1 MQCLIK
7 WGSCLS
13 PHIFKHWNI
22 CIVAATFQTRIQ
34 YDENIPY
41 LRSHAYLL
49 PSDTHTHT
57 HKRNILRTHSK
68 SVTLLERCFPLLQWV
83 VCQKNFSPT
92 CQHPWCE
99 SGIHLLAA
107 EHTPCSY
114 FWCSSVTF
122 WPVRLSSSSGSPP
135 SLQLALSLLKVCWFF
150 VLWLGFIEAC
160 VACFFILTGM
170 TLFSGLASWDFSNY
184 LTRFVTSSRIN
195 SFFRHWISCSTFT
208 IPRHKN
214 IFPFHFFPSHS
225 PHLTH

>member
-13 PHIFKHWNI
+13 PHIFCFSFFFFFFFKHWNI

-150 VLWLGFIEAC
+150 VLWLWAWIYWSLCCMLLHPHWDDTFLWS
-160 VACFFILTGM
+160 CFL
-170 TLFSGLASWDFSNY
+170 
-184 LTRFVTSSRIN
+184 RFQ
-195 SFFRHWISCSTFT
+195 
-208 IPRHKN
+208 
-214 IFPFHFFPSHS
+214 
-225 PHLTH
+225 